1 MNYKIFVVLLFI
13 LFSFPLSSQSSVA
26 QEEFVGIEVDFY
38 EKEFWAGMESFQKET
53 YFETVSFLA
62 PVLEAWSISPENH
75 HHLGTAA
82 KVYGLALIKSGRQK
96 EAVQA
101 VASFHEKGILD
112 EEGLYN
118 CGLVALQA
126 GDFQLAYQVFSGAA
140 SSLENPSFDFYYLAA
155 ISAFNLG
162 KWQDAEVFFKK
173 SLSQQRPVRETMEA
187 AKKAFFQNYYLGL
200 SQFRQGK
207 LESSYATLEPLCQL
221 NGGAVQ
227 SASFAVEGRQ
237 AQAIALHCAL
247 QLYFKTEATSWWK
260 KGAVLAQS
268 LVDTAESATQKQEAV
283 LLAAKIYG
291 DGGQYQQALELLSP
305 YAQSRDAL
313 SLSCRFLRCEL
324 LTSLGKLEEAIQA
337 YGELA
342 EICGTFPAGAQ
353 SREVVALGDRSA
365 YRQGELLYSLGKN
378 REAALAFAL
387 YRRHYPAGSYRDAAL
402 YFNGEA
408 LEKEGETHQGIL
420 QHETLLKQHPSSPY
434 VFSSMVA
441 LVDLY
446 KKTEEYD
453 RGLAVGNHILSQ
465 FPQQAQEV
473 NIQGKM
479 VELRLLAQGMELNHA
494 SLLAEFQQ
502 AGKTGTVAG
511 RRLGLELAHFYVNAF
526 DGTAEGEEL
535 LLQILEECGAGE
547 EAVAAGATSL
557 LGDLY
562 RGQNRY
568 QEAAGYFLQAAQSYL
583 AMGNLQEEAASALY
597 RGAESFDAAGMTAD
611 SRAVAHRLVAL
622 FPKSPWTRAVKI
634 FL

>member
-1 MNYKIFVVLLFI
+1 MHYKIFIVLLFI
-13 LFSFPLSSQSSVA
+13 LSFPLFSQNSVDQ
-26 QEEFVGIEVDFY
+26 QELIGAESDFY
-38 EKEFWAGMESFQKET
+38 EKAFWAGMKSFRNED
-53 YFETVSFLA
+53 Y
-62 PVLEAWSISPENH
+62 LEAVASLTQVLDVWSSSPEKHN
-75 HHLGTAA
+75 HLGTATN
-82 KVYGLALIKSGRQK
+82 VYSLALIKSGRQR

-101 VASFHEKGILD
+101 VASFYEKDMLN

-118 CGLVALQA
+118 CGLMALHG
-126 GDFQLAYQVFSGAA
+126 GDFQLAYMVFSHGANSVA
-140 SSLENPSFDFYYLAA
+140 NPSFDFYYLAA

-162 KWQDAEVFFKK
+162 KWQEAEALFKK
-173 SLSQQRPVRETMEA
+173 SLQQQRLSRETMEA

-200 SQFRQGK
+200 AQFRQGK
-207 LESSYATLEPLCQL
+207 LEAAYATLEPLCQL
-221 NGGAVQ
+221 NGGAFQ
-227 SASFAVEGRQ
+227 SASFTGEERQ

-247 QLYFKTEATSWWK
+247 QLYFKTDATAWWK

-268 LVDTAESATQKQEAV
+268 FVNSAESPRQKQEAV

-305 YAQSRDAL
+305 YTGGQDDL

-324 LTSLGKLEEAIQA
+324 LTSLGKLDEAIQA

-342 EICGTFPAGAQ
+342 EICGSFHDEQQ
-353 SREVVALGDRSA
+353 SQEVVALGDRAS

-378 REAALAFAL
+378 REAASAFAL

-408 LEKEGETHQGIL
+408 LEKEGETHQAIL
-420 QHETLLKQHPSSPY
+420 QHETLLKQHPTSPY
-434 VFSSMVA
+434 VFSSMVG

-446 KKTEEYD
+446 KKTGEYD
-453 RGLAVGNHILSQ
+453 RGLAVGNHVLSQ

-479 VELRLLAQGMELNHA
+479 AELRFLSQGMELNQA
-494 SLLAEFQQ
+494 ALLAEFQQ

-511 RRLGLELAHFYVNAF
+511 RKLGLELAHFYVNDF
-526 DGTAEGEEL
+526 DGTDEGEML
-535 LLQILEECGAGE
+535 LLQILEQCGVGE

-562 RGQNRY
+562 RSQNRY

-583 AMGNLQEEAASALY
+583 AMGDLHEEAAAALY

-611 SRAVAHRLVAL
+611 SRAVAHQLATL
-622 FPKSPWTRAVKI
+622 FPKSPWTRAAKI

>member
-1 MNYKIFVVLLFI
+1 M
-13 LFSFPLSSQSSVA
+13 S
-26 QEEFVGIEVDFY
+26 DFY
-38 EKEFWAGMESFQKET
+38 EKAFWAGMESFRKES
-53 YFETVSFLA
+53 YLETVASLA
-62 PVLEAWSISPENH
+62 KVLEAWSSSPENH
-75 HHLGTAA
+75 KHLGTAA
-82 KVYGLALIKSGRQK
+82 NVYGLALIKSGRQR

-101 VASFHEKGILD
+101 VASFYEKGLLD

-118 CGLVALQA
+118 CGLVALQG
-126 GDFQLAYQVFSGAA
+126 GDFQLAYEVFSQGAN
-140 SSLENPSFDFYYLAA
+140 SVENPSFDFYYLAA
-155 ISAFNLG
+155 ISGFNLG
-162 KWQDAEVFFKK
+162 KWQDSEVFFKK
-173 SLSQQRPVRETMEA
+173 SLQQQRLARETMEG

-200 SQFRQGK
+200 AQFRQGK
-207 LESSYATLEPLCQL
+207 LETSYNTLEPLCQL
-221 NGGAVQ
+221 KGGAFQ
-227 SASFAVEGRQ
+227 SASFAAEKRQ
-237 AQAIALHCAL
+237 AQAIAMHCAL
-247 QLYFKTEATSWWK
+247 QLYFKTNATSWWK
-260 KGAVLAQS
+260 KGAVLAQNFVNS
-268 LVDTAESATQKQEAV
+268 AESPRQKQEAV

-305 YAQSRDAL
+305 YTGGQDDL

-324 LTSLGKLEEAIQA
+324 LTSLGKLDEAIQA

-342 EICGTFPAGAQ
+342 EICGSFHDGQ
-353 SREVVALGDRSA
+353 QNQEVVALGDRAA
-365 YRQGELLYSLGKN
+365 YRQGELLYSQGKN
-378 REAALAFAL
+378 REAASAFAL

-408 LEKEGETHQGIL
+408 LEKEGETHQAIL

-434 VFSSMVA
+434 VFSSMVG

-446 KKTEEYD
+446 KKTGEYD
-453 RGLAVGNHILSQ
+453 RGLAVGNHVLSQ

-479 VELRLLAQGMELNHA
+479 AELRFLSQGMELNHA
-494 SLLAEFQQ
+494 SVLAKFQQ

-511 RRLGLELAHFYVNAF
+511 RKLGLELAHFYVNDF
-526 DGTAEGEEL
+526 EGTNEGEML
-535 LLQILEECGAGE
+535 LLQILEQCGAGE
-547 EAVAAGATSL
+547 EVVAAGATSL

-611 SRAVAHRLVAL
+611 SRAVAHRLATL
-622 FPKSPWTRAVKI
+622 FPKSPWTRAAKI

>member
-1 MNYKIFVVLLFI
+1 
-13 LFSFPLSSQSSVA
+13 
-26 QEEFVGIEVDFY
+26 DFY
-38 EKEFWAGMESFQKET
+38 EKAFWAGMEAFRKES
-53 YFETVSFLA
+53 YLETVASLA
-62 PVLEAWSISPENH
+62 KVLEAWSSSPENH
-75 HHLGTAA
+75 KHLGTAA
-82 KVYGLALIKSGRQK
+82 NVYGLALIKSGRQR

-101 VASFHEKGILD
+101 VASFYEKGLLD

-118 CGLVALQA
+118 CGLVALQG
-126 GDFQLAYQVFSGAA
+126 GDFQLAYEVLSQGAN
-140 SSLENPSFDFYYLAA
+140 SVENPSFDFYYLAA
-155 ISAFNLG
+155 ISCFNLG
-162 KWQDAEVFFKK
+162 KWQDSEVFFKK
-173 SLSQQRPVRETMEA
+173 SLQQQHLARETMEG

-200 SQFRQGK
+200 AQFRQGK
-207 LESSYATLEPLCQL
+207 LEASYDTLEPLCQL
-221 NGGAVQ
+221 KGGAFQ
-227 SASFAVEGRQ
+227 SASFAAEKRQ
-237 AQAIALHCAL
+237 TQAIAQHCAL
-247 QLYFKTEATSWWK
+247 QLYFKTNATSWWK
-260 KGAVLAQS
+260 KGAVLAQNFVNS
-268 LVDTAESATQKQEAV
+268 AESPRQKQEAV

-305 YAQSRDAL
+305 YTGGQDDL

-324 LTSLGKLEEAIQA
+324 LTSLGKLDEAIQA

-342 EICGTFPAGAQ
+342 EICGSFHDGQ
-353 SREVVALGDRSA
+353 QNQEVVALGDRAA
-365 YRQGELLYSLGKN
+365 YRQGELLYSQGKN
-378 REAALAFAL
+378 REAASAFAL

-408 LEKEGETHQGIL
+408 LEKEGETHQAIL

-434 VFSSMVA
+434 VFSSMVG

-446 KKTEEYD
+446 KKTGEYD
-453 RGLAVGNHILSQ
+453 RGLAVGNHVLSQ

-479 VELRLLAQGMELNHA
+479 AELRFLSQGMELNHA
-494 SLLAEFQQ
+494 SVLAKFQQ
-502 AGKTGTVAG
+502 AGKTRTVAG
-511 RRLGLELAHFYVNAF
+511 RKLGLELAHFYVNDFEGA
-526 DGTAEGEEL
+526 DEGEML
-535 LLQILEECGAGE
+535 LLKILEQCGAGE
-547 EAVAAGATSL
+547 EAVAAGATLL

-611 SRAVAHRLVAL
+611 SRAVAHRLAAL
-622 FPKSPWTRAVKI
+622 FPKSPWTRAAKI